1 MFGQTPLVLVE
12 TPESLAD
19 CVSALSRARVIGVD
33 TESDS
38 MHHYREKVCLV
49 QVSDLHTDFVIDP
62 LAVDLAPLGAVL
74 ASRDIVKV
82 FHGADYD
89 VVCLKRD
96 FGFELRNIFDTM
108 IASQFLGLPRIGLAD
123 LVGTWWGVELD
134 KKWQRHDW
142 AARPLLDEH
151 LEYARGDSHWLPA
164 LRDILLRRLSQA
176 GRLAHVLEECAIVEA
191 REWVRPRNDPGE
203 FWRVKGSKQL
213 DATGQRVLRALFAWR
228 DGVAAAADRPVYR
241 VLPEEILLEVAQR
254 RPESTEA
261 LAAAFRRNAP
271 FVRRFGDEL
280 VEAVLAGL
288 ADTEP
293 LPQPPERE
301 PRVEGGLRGLRAE
314 RLMAALKSWRNHE
327 VETRKLPP
335 VAVASNTLLKN
346 LTRQAPRTREE
357 IESVEEIRTWQK
369 SMYGDT
375 WVGIVNDVL
384 GRGDAAA
391 DTGDRLATR
400 RRRRRGPRG
409 GSDSA
414 PGQAE

>member
-134 KKWQRHDW
+134 
-142 AARPLLDEH
+142 
-151 LEYARGDSHWLPA
+151 
-164 LRDILLRRLSQA
+164 
-176 GRLAHVLEECAIVEA
+176 
-191 REWVRPRNDPGE
+191 
-203 FWRVKGSKQL
+203 
-213 DATGQRVLRALFAWR
+213 
-228 DGVAAAADRPVYR
+228 
-241 VLPEEILLEVAQR
+241 
-254 RPESTEA
+254 
-261 LAAAFRRNAP
+261 
-271 FVRRFGDEL
+271 
-280 VEAVLAGL
+280 
-288 ADTEP
+288 
-293 LPQPPERE
+293 
-301 PRVEGGLRGLRAE
+301 
-314 RLMAALKSWRNHE
+314 
-327 VETRKLPP
+327 
-335 VAVASNTLLKN
+335 
-346 LTRQAPRTREE
+346 
-357 IESVEEIRTWQK
+357 
-369 SMYGDT
+369 
-375 WVGIVNDVL
+375 
-384 GRGDAAA
+384 
-391 DTGDRLATR
+391 
-400 RRRRRGPRG
+400 
-409 GSDSA
+409 
-414 PGQAE
+414 